1 MAKYGTYETGQS
13 DTRPWGEWMVVDC
26 GPGYVVKRI
35 RVTPSGRLSLQ
46 RHQHRG
52 AQWTGVSGVA
62 RVTVNEEA
70 FDVHPGQSVEVPKG
84 AIHRMENLA
93 DEDMVLIEVQHGAL
107 LSEDDIERLEDVY
120 GRA

>member
-13 DTRPWGEWMVVDC
+13 DTRPWGDWMVLDC

-35 RVTPSGRLSLQ
+35 RVAPSGRLSLQ

-52 AQWTGVSGVA
+52 EQWTVVSGVA
-62 RVTVNEEA
+62 RVTVGENA

-84 AIHRMENLA
+84 AIHRMENHEA
-93 DEDMVLIEVQHGAL
+93 GDMVLIEVQHGAL

-120 GRA
+120 GRS